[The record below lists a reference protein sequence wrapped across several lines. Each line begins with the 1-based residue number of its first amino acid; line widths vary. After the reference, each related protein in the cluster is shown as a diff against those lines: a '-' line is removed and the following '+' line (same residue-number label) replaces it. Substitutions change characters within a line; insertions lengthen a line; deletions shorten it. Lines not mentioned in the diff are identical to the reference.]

1 MLRPAAVCH
10 QNTRAPSP
18 SRRRNREWAGA
29 DRVPFTV
36 FDPPPGG
43 AGPWAIVA
51 TDIFGVTP
59 FYEHIGSLIAEAG
72 YRVAIPDLFH
82 RVGPARD
89 GSREAA
95 LERRAQLDDRQALTD
110 LEAVLEAVAVPGPH
124 GGRYAMVGFCLG
136 GTLALLTAA
145 AHPEQATVTYY
156 AFPRGAPNPRV
167 RAPAPIDVAA
177 SIQGPVLAYWGRE
190 DYIDAG
196 EVELLARA
204 LSQGTAPHRIVWYD
218 GAGHS
223 FLSGLTEPG
232 PNSAAASDSWHSTI
246 AFLAD
251 QVPLQ

>member
-1 MLRPAAVCH
+1 VCH
-10 QNTRAPSP
+10 QNTQAPP
-18 SRRRNREWAGA
+18 SSRGNVEWAGA

-36 FDPPPGG
+36 FDPPLGG
-43 AGPWAIVA
+43 TGPWVIVA

-59 FYEHIGSLIAEAG
+59 FYEYIGSLLAEAG

-82 RVGPARD
+82 RVGSARD

-95 LERRAQLDDRQALTD
+95 LERRALLDDLRALAD
-110 LEAVLEAVAVPGPH
+110 LEAVLEAVAVSGPLGH
-124 GGRYAMVGFCLG
+124 RYAMMGFCLG
-136 GTLALLTAA
+136 GSLALLTAA

-156 AFPRGAPNPRV
+156 AFPRGAPNARV
-167 RAPAPIDVAA
+167 PAPAPIDVAA
-177 SIQGPVLAYWGRE
+177 SIQGPVLAHWGRE
-190 DYIDAG
+190 DYIDAD

-204 LSQGTAPHRIVWYD
+204 LSQGTAPNRIVWYE

-232 PNSAAASDSWHSTI
+232 RNSAAATDSWRSTI